1 MKTAIIKKGLI
12 LISVLALS
20 ILIPSCSY
28 DELPPKTDDATSNY
42 VLPKGE
48 VPTAAEQ
55 QEVSNIRTEYNN
67 ATK

>member
-1 MKTAIIKKGLI
+1 MKTAIIKIGLI
-12 LISVLALS
+12 FISILTFSVLVS
-20 ILIPSCSY
+20 SCSY